1 MFDDVRSAHVA
12 REAAGRSTDG
22 IVDPT
27 GARAWFTLDRRAP
40 SPELADVVGWYW
52 VSHWNLGA
60 RSHVQPVIAHPVV
73 NVVAEPHGFAAHGF
87 VPGVDERRLT
97 GHGVAV
103 AAMLRPGAFAV
114 LSRGATL
121 APPARPSPSAPPRT
135 MPAADLFGSAAATA
149 GALAVEDGLD
159 GRVDDAVAH
168 LDALLRPLVAA
179 RRQAPDA
186 QRAWRDLA
194 LVTAAVDAARD
205 AVGPGETVDVLAR
218 HLAVSVRGLQRAF
231 ERIVGVGPKWVLQR
245 QRVHRAAELLAV
257 DPAQDLAALAE
268 GVGYYDQ
275 AHFTRDF
282 VTATRTTPGAYARRC
297 AASLEA
303 LGPGRVADGGGPVR
317 TGRALG
323 AAAPGTAA
331 RT

>member
-1 MFDDVRSAHVA
+1 MFGDATASPSSRDR
-12 REAAGRSTDG
+12 AARSTDG

-40 SPELADVVGWYW
+40 SAELADVVGWYW
-52 VSHWNLGA
+52 VSHWNLGE

-73 NVVAEPHGFAAHGF
+73 NLVAEPDGFAAHGF

-114 LSRGATL
+114 LTGGVTL
-121 APPARPSPSAPPRT
+121 APAPSSRALPST
-135 MPAADLFGSAAATA
+135 MPATELLGPGATPAGAAAVEA
-149 GALAVEDGLD
+149 GLA

-168 LDALLRPLVAA
+168 LDALLRPVVA
-179 RRQAPDA
+179 RRRHAPGA
-186 QRAWRDLA
+186 GRAWRDLA
-194 LVTAAVDAARD
+194 VVGAAIDATRD

-218 HLAVSVRGLQRAF
+218 HVAVSVRALQRAF
-231 ERIVGVGPKWVLQR
+231 ERAVGVGPKWVLQR
-245 QRVHRAAELLAV
+245 QRVHRAAELLAI
-257 DPAQDLAALAE
+257 DPEQDLAALAE

-282 VTATRTTPGAYARRC
+282 VTATGTTPGAYARRC
-297 AASLEA
+297 AASLA
-303 LGPGRVADGGGPVR
+303 LLGPGRVADGGGPVR
-317 TGRALG
+317 TAGRL
-323 AAAPGTAA
+323 GTAA
-331 RT
+331 AGSAART

>member
-1 MFDDVRSAHVA
+1 MFDDVPTAP
-12 REAAGRSTDG
+12 EAGAGGARSTDG

-27 GARAWFTLDRRAP
+27 GARAWFTLDRRSP
-40 SPELADVVGWYW
+40 SADLADVVGWYW
-52 VSHWNLGA
+52 VSHWNLGE

-114 LSRGATL
+114 LSGGETL
-121 APPARPSPSAPPRT
+121 APGPRAAPGMVARTLAAAVVLG
-135 MPAADLFGSAAATA
+135 PAADAVGAA
-149 GALAVEDGLD
+149 AVEDGLES
-159 GRVDDAVAH
+159 RVDDAVAR
-168 LDALLRPLVAA
+168 LDDLLRPVVAA
-179 RRQAPDA
+179 RRAAPA
-186 QRAWRDLA
+186 ARRAWRDLE
-194 LVTAAVDAARD
+194 LVTAAAEAARD

-268 GVGYYDQ
+268 DVGYYDQ

-282 VTATRTTPGAYARRC
+282 VTATGTTPGAYARRC
-297 AASLEA
+297 AASLAA

-317 TGRALG
+317 AGRGLG
-323 AAAPGTAA
+323 TVGASPSA